1 MSYGQEDVEYIIGV
15 HGRMD
20 RVGIFSQMEPQE
32 PTTRLHK
39 IEGADVSASS
49 LWQLLNWL
57 ENH

>member
-15 HGRMD
+15 DGRMD

-32 PTTRLHK
+32 PTTRLRK